1 MTSEGNK
8 AAAPNEPLPIEPP
21 ASSGA
26 KRKRGRPRKYEYSTY
41 EQPHMAQPV
50 QSIPPL
56 RSTLYNP
63 NIRHDGVH
71 INHPLGGTL
80 DTKMHTVHVLPAQ
93 QTQGYRPSRPVDS
106 GTTVKFREN
115 QASNSSSAHV
125 RGNVGKDVIVG
136 KHFVGKMTKQCP
148 GFSLITVRVKDNQVL
163 RGWIP
168 DETNLRPITPKDDLA
183 PDLPM
188 LQPSQLQ
195 KKASAIHRQAAPPLP
210 VHLENVTIA
219 KPLQMRRP
227 VETSTLKFIIP
238 PPAPRPYV
246 GSGVV
251 AAAPVSII
259 SGNVSRH
266 LPKQDTGSLS
276 QEPSATVVPVKSAQ
290 PVLVSCR
297 HVDQDVHVEG
307 KSVPEFNSD
316 SESSSGSKDS
326 SGQSPRGSP
335 AAMGETDITSGYK
348 EHSNAANS
356 NQHIC
361 KEPSDNPEQSEQPKT
376 EPNILKGVD
385 DPMTGASGTTPAAEA
400 SSATPNTLDD
410 VQSTVKEDELKVDS
424 QEIRLTTT
432 T

>member
-1 MTSEGNK
+1 
-8 AAAPNEPLPIEPP
+8 
-21 ASSGA
+21 
-26 KRKRGRPRKYEYSTY
+26 
-41 EQPHMAQPV
+41 
-50 QSIPPL
+50 
-56 RSTLYNP
+56 
-63 NIRHDGVH
+63 
-71 INHPLGGTL
+71 
-80 DTKMHTVHVLPAQ
+80 
-93 QTQGYRPSRPVDS
+93 
-106 GTTVKFREN
+106 
-115 QASNSSSAHV
+115 
-125 RGNVGKDVIVG
+125 
-136 KHFVGKMTKQCP
+136 
-148 GFSLITVRVKDNQVL
+148 VL

-227 VETSTLKFIIP
+227 VETSTTKHIT

-251 AAAPVSII
+251 AAAPVSVI
-259 SGNVSRH
+259 SGNVSRP

-276 QEPSATVVPVKSAQ
+276 QEPSATAVPVKSTQ

-316 SESSSGSKDS
+316 SESSSGSKES
-326 SGQSPRGSP
+326 SGQTPHGIP
-335 AAMGETDITSGYK
+335 AAMDETEITSGSK
-348 EHSNAANS
+348 EHSNAATS

-361 KEPSDNPEQSEQPKT
+361 NEPSDNTEQSEEPKA
-376 EPNILKGVD
+376 EPNILKEVD
-385 DPMTGASGTTPAAEA
+385 GSMTGGSGTTPVAET
-400 SSATPNTLDD
+400 SSATPNPLDD
-410 VQSTVKEDELKVDS
+410 VQSAVKEDELKVDS
-424 QEIRLTTT
+424 KEIRLTTT